1 MAKKPWFKVVN
12 KAESKTPTIYIYG
25 IIGES
30 WFSDRSVTCNQF
42 VAALDDL
49 AEKNKQIDVR
59 INSPGGSV
67 WDGMAIVN
75 AISQC
80 KAEVH
85 TYIDGVAY
93 SMGAIIALS
102 GRKVF
107 ASSMSRYMLHTA
119 LTGAYG
125 HSKDLRKTADELDA
139 FNRTIA
145 QLVADKTGMSLQEV
159 MDKWFN
165 YEDHYFSPDEM
176 LSNKLIDEVI
186 QVKTKGAQNFHK
198 MSVADAFDYF
208 SKQEDLAEQEE
219 QEVESPNNL
228 DNSIET
234 DMKFEKFI
242 AFTNKVRQGEI
253 PTAEDITAAQAE
265 LTEAGIGVVLI
276 SPQENLIRN
285 QQTQL
290 LTDIKALL
298 PENAQPVAAI
308 QAIKKENADVR
319 ACFANASEEGFNL
332 VASVT
337 KAVADAKAYAEQD
350 GDEHDR
356 QEQQDDPKGKKD
368 SKQVFTA
375 HFNKVAK
382 DLGLPMV

>member
-1 MAKKPWFKVVN
+1 MAKKPWFRVVN
-12 KAESKTPTIYIYG
+12 KAEAQAPTIYIYG

-30 WFSDRSVTCNQF
+30 WYSDRSVTCNQF
-42 VAALDDL
+42 VSTLDEL
-49 AEKNKQIDVR
+49 AKEHKQIDVR
-59 INSPGGSV
+59 INSPGGSI

-75 AISQC
+75 AIAQC
-80 KAEVH
+80 KAAVH

-93 SMGAIIALS
+93 SMGAIIALA
-102 GRKVF
+102 GKKVF

-159 MDKWFN
+159 MGKWFN

-186 QVKTKGAQNFHK
+186 QVKTNGAQNFHK
-198 MSVADAFDYF
+198 MSIADAFDYF
-208 SKQEDLAEQEE
+208 SRLEDLQEE
-219 QEVESPNNL
+219 QGEEVPPQNI
-228 DNSIET
+228 DNPIQT

-253 PTAEDITAAQAE
+253 PSAEDITAAQAE
-265 LTEAGIGVVLI
+265 LTEAGIGVVMI
-276 SPQENLIRN
+276 SPQDNLIRN
-285 QQTQL
+285 QQAQL

-298 PENAQPVAAI
+298 PANAEPVAAI
-308 QAIKKENADVR
+308 QAIQKENTDVR
-319 ACFANASEEGFNL
+319 ACFANASEAGFDL
-332 VASVT
+332 VASVNQ
-337 KAVADAKAYAEQD
+337 AVADAKAYAEQD
-350 GDEHDR
+350 GDEHER
-356 QEQQDDPKGKKD
+356 QEQQEDPKGMKD
-368 SKQVFTA
+368 SKAVFVN
-375 HFNKVAK
+375 HFNKVASQY
-382 DLGLPMV
+382 GMPMV